1 MALST
6 ILTLLIFLF
15 PLAFSPGPGNM
26 FFAANG
32 AKFGFVNTLSANI
45 GYHLATVVVTFLIG
59 LGFNFLILFIKN
71 NYQYIQILGS
81 IYVIYLSYK
90 FFKLGKNTESNPNLK
105 CTFVDGIILMIL
117 NPKTYMIIV
126 LMFSIFL
133 DNNQNISKIIFISL
147 IFTLNN
153 FFSFSL
159 WTLFGDFIGT
169 KFRNERYS
177 KLFNNIFSLMLFL
190 VGIWMLTMKN
200 NF

>member
-1 MALST
+1 MALSA

-117 NPKTYMIIV
+117 NPKAYMIIV

-153 FFSFSL
+153 FVSFSL

-190 VGIWMLTMKN
+190 VVIWMLTMKN